1 MSWEDNKEKI
11 SSSSSSSSSSI
22 LINAHYDSFVS
33 SPGASDDALGVAI
46 MLGRYADA
54 DADVDAL
61 ISATYF
67 KT

>member
-1 MSWEDNKEKI
+1 MSWEDNKEKN
-11 SSSSSSSSSSI
+11 SSSSSSSSSI
-22 LINAHYDSFVS
+22 LVNAHYDSFVS